1 MTNLT
6 VDQIRQL
13 NMYSVYIDAPERP
26 LFSLADLHNPS
37 KTEDVI
43 HTVQAISQSPN
54 KTVAASYFMRRY
66 GMFTAMQLY
75 NLAAYD
81 EVWKGTPEAVTFGA
95 IEEYGKLSVST
106 FVDDG
111 DWDYADEDERR
122 AIIRQVIVDNHT
134 VIQQIKTSANISSL
148 TMWEN
153 IFGFLLWK
161 YHVLLGNPATS
172 DEARADLDML
182 KDDALWEGIASQ
194 SLFAVYLKGAA
205 PSALLNTVVRTTC
218 CLSKD
223 VPGLLQCGFCPSK

>member
-13 NMYSVYIDAPERP
+13 NMYSVYVNSPERP
-26 LFSLADLHNPS
+26 LFSLADLLNPN

-43 HTVQAISQSPN
+43 LTIQAISQSPN

-81 EVWKGTPEAVTFGA
+81 EVWKGTPDQMIFGA

-106 FVDDG
+106 FVDDC
-111 DWDYADEDERR
+111 DWDYVEDDERR
-122 AIIRQVIVDNHT
+122 AIIRQIVVDNHT
-134 VIQQIKTSANISSL
+134 VIQQIKTSANIASL
-148 TMWEN
+148 TLWEN
-153 IFGFLLWK
+153 IFGFLLWQ
-161 YHVLLGNPATS
+161 YHVLLDNPATAE
-172 DEARADLDML
+172 EARVDLDML
-182 KDDALWEGIASQ
+182 KDDYLWEGIASK
-194 SLFAVYLKGAA
+194 SLFAVYLKDAEPA
-205 PSALLNTVVRTTC
+205 ALLNTVVRKTC